1 LPGSQRYPVFH
12 FDHLP
17 DFSMSEIRYAHPK
30 VSALLVLAGVIILI
44 AIGGAEVGQTLRYE
58 RETIL
63 SGQFWRLITGSLVHL
78 DWSHL
83 LLNVTGLI
91 MISAVFGQ
99 VLNVRGWLIVS
110 VVCALGV
117 GLGLLFFNPFVNF
130 YVGFS
135 GILHG
140 LFAASLMVES
150 DIQQRTR
157 TVMLGLLL
165 SKLLWEQTQG
175 PLPGTA
181 AAAGGNVI
189 VDAHLYGAVT
199 GIALGGIIF
208 LATRRAVRS
217 LSE

>member
-1 LPGSQRYPVFH
+1 
-12 FDHLP
+12 
-17 DFSMSEIRYAHPK
+17 MSEIRYAHSK
-30 VSALLVLAGVIILI
+30 VSVLLVVAGVMILI
-44 AIGGAEVGQTLRYE
+44 AISGAEVGHALRYE

-63 SGQFWRLITGSLVHL
+63 SGQVWRLITGSLVHL
-78 DWSHL
+78 NWSHL
-83 LLNVTGLI
+83 ILNITGLI
-91 MISAVFGQ
+91 MISAIFGE
-99 VLNVRGWLIVS
+99 VINARGWLIVS
-110 VVCALGV
+110 VGCALGV
-117 GLGLLFFNPFVNF
+117 GLGLLFFNPGVNF

-135 GILHG
+135 GVLHG

-165 SKLLWEQTQG
+165 GKLLWEQIQG

-199 GIALGGIIF
+199 GIVLGGIIF
-208 LATRRAVRS
+208 LAARRADRS
-217 LSE
+217 LPE